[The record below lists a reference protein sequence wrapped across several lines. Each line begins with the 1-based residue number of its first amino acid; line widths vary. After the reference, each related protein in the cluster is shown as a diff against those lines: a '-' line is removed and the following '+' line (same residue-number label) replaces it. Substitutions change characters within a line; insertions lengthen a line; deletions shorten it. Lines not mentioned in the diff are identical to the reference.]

1 MSAPSP
7 RKPKPKAAK
16 KRTYRSLA
24 RSSPLVGAGLARL
37 GKRVRRLRMDK
48 GLSQEDAADRAAID
62 PKHFQLI
69 ETGQVNVTFASLV
82 GVAKALGV
90 KLAELFRG
98 V

>member
-1 MSAPSP
+1 
-7 RKPKPKAAK
+7 
-16 KRTYRSLA
+16 
-24 RSSPLVGAGLARL
+24 
-37 GKRVRRLRMDK
+37 MDK

>member
-1 MSAPSP
+1 
-7 RKPKPKAAK
+7 
-16 KRTYRSLA
+16 
-24 RSSPLVGAGLARL
+24 
-37 GKRVRRLRMDK
+37 MDK

-69 ETGQVNVTFASLV
+69 EPGQVNVTFASLV
-82 GVAKALGV
+82 GVARALGV